1 MTPLS
6 FPSVSTDRRF
16 PAPEKDH
23 SLRQPRPVDGG
34 QDLQQGRLDQERRIR
49 MMGEPKRVVDAYMQD
64 VTGERGGGVSRT
76 KEEAA
81 AATALEGGAA
91 RLLRPPR

>member
-1 MTPLS
+1 
-6 FPSVSTDRRF
+6 
-16 PAPEKDH
+16 
-23 SLRQPRPVDGG
+23 
-34 QDLQQGRLDQERRIR
+34 